1 MNIEIKSSCEVLE
14 KTLYYDNRI
23 EKLYQEYI
31 KKLPLDLEY
40 SSCKKREYWV
50 KNNLFCKIDLSRIIL
65 LLQNSKNLDD
75 FIKKST
81 ADFDNLA
88 QIINL
93 AVKYKIIKISKS
105 GNIYKS
111 FEFHFTQLEKPSR
124 KFKLNL
130 FPKSSLN
137 QFPCNESSRIKRALF
152 LKSRYPFAEYLK
164 FAIIG
169 EDDFLSAEF
178 VNDCWAWPII
188 IEKDKRI
195 LNIIKKISSRFEIIE
210 DDVCNFPHLK
220 ELPEIQTFITDPP
233 YTLNGS
239 LSFIYAGL
247 KMLKKGLDVKEF
259 YVILNPTIMGKH
271 FFTVQKVLS
280 ESNIYLTETI
290 NNFSQYKLPD
300 NFQEKKR
307 AVKFLKKMGLN
318 NNSLIYSS
326 SSNMYIFKTIS
337 PNLTK
342 LKKQIGFNKIYQHYL

>member
-1 MNIEIKSSCEVLE
+1 M
-14 KTLYYDNRI
+14 
-23 EKLYQEYI
+23 
-31 KKLPLDLEY
+31 PLDLEC
-40 SSCKKREYWV
+40 SSYKKRKYWI
-50 KNNLFCKIDLSRIIL
+50 KNNLFCKIDLSKIIL

-75 FIKKST
+75 FVKKST

-93 AVKYKIIKISKS
+93 AIKHKIVKISKS
-105 GNIYKS
+105 GKIYKS
-111 FEFHFTQLEKPSR
+111 FEFHFTHLKEPS
-124 KFKLNL
+124 KKLRL
-130 FPKSSLN
+130 DLSPKSNLN
-137 QFPCNESSRIKRALF
+137 QFPCDENSRNKRALF

-169 EDDFLSAEF
+169 EDDFLSTEF
-178 VNDCWAWPII
+178 VNNYWAWPII

-195 LNIIKKISSRFEIIE
+195 LNIIKKVSCRFEIIE

-220 ELPEIQTFITDPP
+220 KLPKVQTFITDPP

-247 KMLKKGLDVKEF
+247 KMLNKDSDVKEF

-271 FFTVQKVLS
+271 FFVVQKVLL
-280 ESNIYLTETI
+280 ESNVYLAETI

-307 AVKFLKKMGLN
+307 AAKFLKKINLSS
-318 NNSLIYSS
+318 NSLTYSS
-326 SSNMYIFKTIS
+326 SSNMYIFRTIL
-337 PNLTK
+337 PNLIK
-342 LKKQIGFNKIYQHYL
+342 LRKQINFKKIYQHYL